1 MRLLQGDD
9 RAELLESDVAACGGG
24 GGGGSGGGGVDG
36 GEAQPA
42 TVEERVIAASLSSL
56 PAGSGMLLRF

>member
-24 GGGGSGGGGVDG
+24 GSGGGGGGVDG